1 MEESI
6 FEMENI
12 QLDLVN
18 QLRDL
23 EYQNELAEAKI
34 EQLLKANEELEKGQA
49 VYIGH
54 KRDKIDVELG
64 KFINAKFPEKGKLK
78 IMFLRESEGVYQF
91 GQKRVHVKVERGDQV
106 LVRVGGG
113 FMHID
118 EFIKTYTEGEVE
130 KVERRDVLTRFQNKT
145 AMQNIVAHQADY
157 AHETS
162 PVREPQR
169 ASPMRSRPQSP
180 AKSPMKRNMRK

>member
-1 MEESI
+1 
-6 FEMENI
+6 MENI

-18 QLRDL
+18 QLKDL
-23 EYQNELAEAKI
+23 EYQNELAESKI
-34 EQLLKANEELEKGQA
+34 EQLIKANEELEKNQA

-54 KRDKIDVELG
+54 KHDKIDKELG
-64 KFINAKFPEKGKLK
+64 KYINCKFPEKGRLK

-91 GQKRVHVKVERGDQV
+91 GQKRVHVKVERGDQIF
-106 LVRVGGG
+106 VRVGGG

-118 EFIKTYTEGEVE
+118 EFIKTYTESEVE

-145 AMQNIVAHQADY
+145 AMQNIVAHQADR
-157 AHETS
+157 ANESS

-169 ASPMRSRPQSP
+169 ASPTRSRPISP
-180 AKSPMKRNMRK
+180 TKSPKKRAGRQ